1 MVKKNEIILN
11 IFKDKI
17 LSSQEVY
24 SVQVLVNR
32 IKYMSASFTWIDY
45 KLQLNVT

>member
-1 MVKKNEIILN
+1 MKSFLN

-24 SVQVLVNR
+24 SVKLLVNR
-32 IKYMSASFTWIDY
+32 IKYMSASFT
-45 KLQLNVT
+45 